1 MERIVS
7 SGCICIYNTELN
19 VSLQPFVFK
28 KNPKID
34 AVRPFWTM
42 SPNGSDCASKTCQL
56 FGNSVV

>member
-42 SPNGSDCASKTCQL
+42 SPNRSDYESAP
-56 FGNSVV
+56 FGL